1 MGEKRE
7 MQERR
12 GGSCGKENA
21 NSWKLWRKE
30 DWGRAHR
37 RMTPHITITSYFA
50 TNRHIAAS
58 RRTSPATC
66 SLQTDMRSRGLAC
79 PQTGPSHVHT
89 HGMHMCTQHGQQV
102 AAQRCLA
109 CCIACRR
116 TSPHNAASLPN
127 MHVNV
132 HAHAHAACGTQV
144 ASHRCNATRTQSW
157 EEDGTRMGEGI
168 WRSMRRSNQNY
179 VLHRRQI
186 SRQISPTF
194 FFALKQPPYSNKKM
208 LRTFVR
214 EFVEGPCG
222 SPTETGKKIVLK
234 NCRSTLS
241 DNVVT

>member
-1 MGEKRE
+1 MSKTRFRYGASEPSGS
-7 MQERR
+7 
-12 GGSCGKENA
+12 GG
-21 NSWKLWRKE
+21 
-30 DWGRAHR
+30 
-37 RMTPHITITSYFA
+37 
-50 TNRHIAAS
+50 

-116 TSPHNAASLPN
+116 TSPHNAASLPK

-157 EEDGTRMGEGI
+157 EEDGTSMGEGI
-168 WRSMRRSNQNY
+168 WRSMRRSIQNP
-179 VLHRRQI
+179 VLHSREILCEI
-186 SRQISPTF
+186 S
-194 FFALKQPPYSNKKM
+194 L
-208 LRTFVR
+208 
-214 EFVEGPCG
+214 
-222 SPTETGKKIVLK
+222 
-234 NCRSTLS
+234 
-241 DNVVT
+241 